1 MRFLTREWH
10 AGDLSGDE
18 ADALETAHAEHLAAT
33 LSEVSPQLLAFH
45 TTVSIHAGMLQAAVL
60 DHRDAT
66 LRILLRCGDLQDG
79 YRDVALTY
87 LGIDIAWL
95 DVALLKLIVDDSHSE
110 ALSVEIER
118 MEDYSY
124 VHRWLWWPFYRE
136 VDIPFRALTVLIQS
150 PPYRDFE
157 RPRHA
162 FTEIRAKRY
171 LKSTFK
177 CNNVCRDS

>member
-10 AGDLSGDE
+10 AGDLSDDE

-45 TTVSIHAGMLQAAVL
+45 TTVIIHEGMLQAAFL

-66 LRILLRCGDLQDG
+66 LRILLRCGDQQDD

-87 LGIDIAWL
+87 LGIDVSLL
-95 DVALLKLIVDDSHSE
+95 DVALLALIVNDSHSE
-110 ALSVEIER
+110 ALYVEIDQ
-118 MEDYSY
+118 MEDSSY

-136 VDIPFRALTVLIQS
+136 VDIPFRDLTFSIHS
-150 PPYRDFE
+150 HPGRDFE
-157 RPRHA
+157 RPRNA
-162 FTEIRAKRY
+162 FAEIRA
-171 LKSTFK
+171 
-177 CNNVCRDS
+177 DAG